1 MRVGQPSNCGAD
13 SQSAAPRLI
22 SAHGRRAKKRVETS
36 LDPAGKS
43 ARATVFLLL
52 LPLVLGAQTPRQ
64 LTAPQAQQLMSRSLE
79 LMEAAAGDQP
89 GRARAWGAPH
99 RRPRE
104 AQPRPEPPPPNPARC
119 DSVQNGDH

>member
-43 ARATVFLLL
+43 ARATVLLL
-52 LPLVLGAQTPRQ
+52 SLTFVLGAQTPRQ

-79 LMEAAAGDQP
+79 LMEAAGGP
-89 GRARAWGAPH
+89 LPERGRGRAR
-99 RRPRE
+99 RRRDTRR
-104 AQPRPEPPPPNPARC
+104 APARGETP
-119 DSVQNGDH
+119 SRDHGCHETLPN